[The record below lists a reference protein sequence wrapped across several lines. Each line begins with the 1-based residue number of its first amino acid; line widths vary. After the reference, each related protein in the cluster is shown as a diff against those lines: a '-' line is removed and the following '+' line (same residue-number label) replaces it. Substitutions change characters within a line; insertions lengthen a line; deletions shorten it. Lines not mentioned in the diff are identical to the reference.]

1 MNAETISIIISV
13 VTVGV
18 AVGTLSMASIKKVRQ
33 DMDRLFTELRE
44 DIREVRRDVNA
55 LREAVGALKEGV
67 TTLKEVVGALKE
79 RVATLGEVVGA
90 LKERGGGAATN

>member
-1 MNAETISIIISV
+1 MNAETIIIIISV

-18 AVGTLSMASIKKVRQ
+18 AVGTLSMAGIKKVRQ

-44 DIREVRRDVNA
+44 DMRELRDDVREVRRDVNT

-67 TTLKEVVGALKE
+67 TTLKEVVVALKE
-79 RVATLGEVVGA
+79 RVEGTI
-90 LKERGGGAATN
+90 TN